1 MYLQHCTVVRLDCE
15 YVNARIKG
23 MKSHLLAPAVLETLI
38 LKPDVEAIITELGN
52 TPYKDEIAKASVQYS
67 GITCIE
73 VALRK
78 DFTNAF
84 RKIFRLMKGEETEK
98 YIIILLGRW
107 DVQNIKTIL
116 RGKNIHIPSAEI
128 LECLI
133 PAGELDDT
141 TLIEL
146 IKQPDVKA
154 IIDLLATWGISYAKP
169 LTRNF
174 KEYSEKRDLAVLE
187 YAIDRF
193 YFDNALTMLK
203 EESYNN
209 RLLRDMIMTEIDVT
223 NIKNVLRMIRDKID
237 IGEAK
242 SYLIEGGITLDTNK
256 LLSMV
261 KTGTLDGAIKHLEAT
276 PYSFL
281 SKVPEEEKRLEKISA
296 FEKEL
301 DKFLIKRGI
310 SRYLGDPLTIA
321 VPIGYIWQKYNEI
334 TNIRII
340 ARCKTTDIPEKELRK
355 ELVYV

>member
-1 MYLQHCTVVRLDCE
+1 
-15 YVNARIKG
+15 
-23 MKSHLLAPAVLETLI
+23 MKRHLLDHSVFETLI
-38 LKPDVEAIITELGN
+38 LKPDVESVIAELGN
-52 TPYKDEIAKASVQYS
+52 TAYKDEIEKASVQYK

-78 DFTNAF
+78 DFSAAF
-84 RKIFRLMKGEETEK
+84 RKILRFMKGDESEK
-98 YIIILLGRW
+98 YIKILLGRW

-141 TLIEL
+141 TMIEL

-154 IIDLLATWGISYAKP
+154 VIDLLATWGISYAKP

-174 KEYSEKRDLAVLE
+174 KEYSEKRDLTILE

-193 YFDNALTMLK
+193 YYKNALRAVK
-203 EESYNN
+203 GESYDD
-209 RLLRDMIMTEIDVT
+209 RLVREMVMTEIDVT
-223 NIKNVLRMIRDKID
+223 NIKNVLKMIRDKID
-237 IGEAK
+237 VEEVR
-242 SYLIEGGITLDTNK
+242 SYLIEGGISLNNEK
-256 LLSMV
+256 LLTMV
-261 KTGTLDGAIKHLEAT
+261 KAGTPEGAIKLLETT

-281 SKVPEEEKRLEKISA
+281 SKVPDEILKAGKISVL
-296 FEKEL
+296 EKEL
-301 DKFLIKRGI
+301 EKYLIKLGI
-310 SRYLGDPLTIA
+310 SRFLGDPLSIA
-321 VPIGYIWQKYNEI
+321 IPIGYIWAKYNEI

-340 ARCKTTDIPEKELRK
+340 ARCKTADIPEKELRG